1 MSHPEA
7 HRSMPAANPAD
18 HAAAVPG
25 QRRGPPALIDWQPED
40 PSTLANPY
48 ALFARMR
55 EEDPCHWSP
64 RLKSWVLTRYEDVR
78 NVCFDREAL
87 HSSDR
92 LRPYFAT
99 LPPSEAGRV
108 TRIVR
113 YLSQWMVFKDPP
125 DHTRLR
131 RLLSQVF
138 NPRSFQAMRPRIG
151 SIAAKL
157 LHALDDREQIDVIAD
172 FAGPLPC
179 LVIMAMLGVP
189 AHDLHR
195 IKRMSDDVALF
206 IGSSRT
212 SPAKYDAAEAA
223 TGEMAE
229 YFLALIAQ
237 RRSAPGEDLLSALV
251 HLPPDGEGQSLS
263 EDELVGSCIMLLFAG
278 HETTTNHIAN
288 GVAALMEHPSEMD
301 RLRKDPSLIGGAVE
315 ELLRYEGPSGAQV
328 RIVREAHSLHGRS
341 LEEGQR
347 VFLMLN
353 AANRDPRAFE
363 EPDRLDL
370 SRRGPQHLTF
380 GLGPHMCLGLALA
393 RTEGQI
399 AIPALLA
406 RYKAL
411 EPAGDTP
418 VWINSL
424 VFRGMHNLPVRVR
437 RA

>member
-1 MSHPEA
+1 MNHDLASITARKGMHGPL
-7 HRSMPAANPAD
+7 
-18 HAAAVPG
+18 HAAH
-25 QRRGPPALIDWQPED
+25 PPIDWQPED
-40 PSTLANPY
+40 PATLANPY
-48 ALFARMR
+48 PILGRMR

-78 NVCFDREAL
+78 QVCFDRDAL
-87 HSSDR
+87 YSSDR
-92 LRPYFAT
+92 LRPYFLT
-99 LPPSEAGRV
+99 LASSEAGRIAQI
-108 TRIVR
+108 TR
-113 YLSQWMVFKDPP
+113 YLTHWMVFKDPP

-131 RLLSQVF
+131 RLLAQVF

-151 SIAAKL
+151 VLSAQL
-157 LHALDDREQIDVIAD
+157 LHRLKDREEIDLIGD

-179 LVIMAMLGVP
+179 LVIMDMLGVP
-189 AHDLHR
+189 EEDLLR

-223 TGEMAE
+223 TGEMAA
-229 YFLALIAQ
+229 YFRALIAQ
-237 RRSAPGEDLLSALV
+237 RRSQPGEDSLSALV
-251 HLPPDGEGQSLS
+251 HLPAEEGIAPLS
-263 EDELVGSCIMLLFAG
+263 EDELIGSCIMLLFAG

-288 GVAALMEHPSEMD
+288 GMAALMEHRAEME
-301 RLRKDPSLIGGAVE
+301 RLRKDPGLIASAVE
-315 ELLRYEGPSGAQV
+315 ELLRYDGPSGAQV
-328 RIVREAHSLHGRS
+328 RVVRKAHELHRCR

-353 AANRDPRAFE
+353 AANRDPRAYPD
-363 EPDRLDL
+363 PDRLDL
-370 SRRGPQHLTF
+370 SRRGPQHLSF

-406 RYKAL
+406 HCSNL
-411 EPAGDTP
+411 EPVGEPP

-424 VFRGMHNLPVRVR
+424 VFRGMHSLPVRIS

>member
-1 MSHPEA
+1 MTPSLGQA
-7 HRSMPAANPAD
+7 TQTAAANRSAG
-18 HAAAVPG
+18 VPSS
-25 QRRGPPALIDWQPED
+25 LIDWQPED

-48 ALFARMR
+48 PLFARMR

-78 NVCFDREAL
+78 SVCFDRDARL
-87 HSSDR
+87 SSDR
-92 LRPYFAT
+92 LRPYFAS
-99 LPPSEAGRV
+99 LAPEEAGRV
-108 TRIVR
+108 AQIAR
-113 YLSQWMVFKDPP
+113 YLSHWMVFKDPP
-125 DHTRLR
+125 EHTRLR

-138 NPRSFQAMRPRIG
+138 NPRSFQGMKPRI
-151 SIAAKL
+151 AAITQEL
-157 LHALDDREQIDVIAD
+157 LRSLDERERIDVIGD

-189 AHDLHR
+189 AHDLPR

-223 TGEMAE
+223 TGEMAA
-229 YFLALIAQ
+229 YFLDLIAQ
-237 RRSAPGEDLLSALV
+237 RRREPTEDLLSELV
-251 HLPPDGEGQSLS
+251 HLPADQDTGPLR

-278 HETTTNHIAN
+278 HETTTNHLAN
-288 GVAALMEHPSEMD
+288 GVAALMEHPSAMEW
-301 RLRKDPSLIGGAVE
+301 LRRDPGLIASAVE

-328 RIVREAHSLHGRS
+328 RIVRESHSLHGRR

-353 AANRDPRAFE
+353 AANRDPRAFVD
-363 EPDRLDL
+363 PDRLDL

-380 GLGPHMCLGLALA
+380 GLGLHMCLGLALA

-399 AIPALLA
+399 ALPALLA
-406 RYKAL
+406 HYASI
-411 EPAGDTP
+411 EPTGEP
-418 VWINSL
+418 IEWINSL
-424 VFRGMHNLPVRVR
+424 VFRGMHSLPVRVR
-437 RA
+437 RR